1 MSLVETLEIAITIN
15 EEGEGLKE
23 LHLIVYEDD
32 TLVVKFV
39 LLGIIF
45 LVNVEMMRIKQI
57 CWKNFK

>member
-32 TLVVKFV
+32 TL
-39 LLGIIF
+39 L
-45 LVNVEMMRIKQI
+45 
-57 CWKNFK
+57 